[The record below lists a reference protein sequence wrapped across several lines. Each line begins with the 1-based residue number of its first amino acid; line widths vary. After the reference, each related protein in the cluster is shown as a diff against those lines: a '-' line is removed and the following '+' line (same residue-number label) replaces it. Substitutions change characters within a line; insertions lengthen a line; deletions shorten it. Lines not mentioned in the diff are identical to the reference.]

1 MAADAHRR
9 YLRLSLHLILDQ
21 CTGFRATAEPAA
33 WADPRTTWEGRLP
46 EDDQWFGRQPGPE
59 ERGQGGG
66 QRRPYPVS
74 ISGRRT
80 SYGFRNNTAGRR
92 GTVVP
97 PALLEG
103 DRRRG
108 WSEFIMPA
116 SVILAGVLIV
126 VAFGF
131 IINRATRSDDTATPP
146 AVQPPA
152 LGQFSAAPTDQGAI
166 PLPTAASESPSP
178 SPSKTTPTTKPPRST
193 APADTGSIT
202 IKRSG
207 VGAVVNLSAEGT
219 RDWVH
224 WGEESTFS
232 LERDKDGGFAIL
244 EGAPTAPRFRH
255 ALSPQRFSWT
265 GGSPVD
271 HSDGTPT
278 GIRTCGKGNGFTL
291 SAPAAKTTR
300 TLRIYVG
307 VLAGRGRLDAKLST
321 GGATKSAR
329 FEQQGATLSTAVF
342 TVTYRAPKDGTLK
355 LNWVTEDSFNSDC
368 GGVALE
374 AATLR

>member
-1 MAADAHRR
+1 M
-9 YLRLSLHLILDQ
+9 
-21 CTGFRATAEPAA
+21 PAA
-33 WADPRTTWEGRLP
+33 
-46 EDDQWFGRQPGPE
+46 
-59 ERGQGGG
+59 
-66 QRRPYPVS
+66 
-74 ISGRRT
+74 
-80 SYGFRNNTAGRR
+80 
-92 GTVVP
+92 
-97 PALLEG
+97 
-103 DRRRG
+103 
-108 WSEFIMPA
+108 
-116 SVILAGVLIV
+116 VILAGVLIV

-131 IINRATRSDDTATPP
+131 IINRALRSDDTAAPP

-152 LGQFSAAPTDQGAI
+152 LGQFSAAPTNQGAI
-166 PLPTAASESPSP
+166 PLPSAAAESPSP
-178 SPSKTTPTTKPPRST
+178 SATKPSPTTKPPTRTT

-202 IKRSG
+202 VRRSA
-207 VGAVVNLSAEGT
+207 VASVVNLTAEGT

-232 LERDKDGGFAIL
+232 LERDKNGGFAIL

-255 ALSPQRFSWT
+255 ALSPERFSWT

-291 SAPAAKTTR
+291 SAPATKSTR

-321 GGATKSAR
+321 GGSTKSVT
-329 FEQQGATLSTAVF
+329 FEQQAATMSTAVF

-355 LNWVTEDSFNSDC
+355 LNWVTAAAFNSDC